1 MSASSCDPAGHCI
14 TCSDEGVSM
23 QVVSVSADGAV
34 CVDEAGTQHDG
45 VAVDLVGP
53 VERGDH
59 VLVHAGVAIR

>member
-1 MSASSCDPAGHCI
+1 MR
-14 TCSDEGVSM
+14 
-23 QVVSVSADGAV
+23 VVSVSAEGAV
-34 CVDEAGTQHDG
+34 CVDEVGTQHER